1 MRLIMGGATSA
12 RSVVIVNDMAPTL
25 HVLSRAMRDLDLS
38 PVAKFL
44 SRESTGKLCYKENL
58 FSGRRIINY
67 AIIILL

>member
-1 MRLIMGGATSA
+1 MRG
-12 RSVVIVNDMAPTL
+12 
-25 HVLSRAMRDLDLS
+25 LDLS

-67 AIIILL
+67 AIIILLI